1 MSKRMHVAPYL
12 ASQITWRQMLQDIDP
27 LMKALESS
35 TTTVRDC
42 MCTGSRI
49 EPVEDKRVRH
59 QPPVDEPSPAL
70 GQCLMRSHRNND
82 YEAPSNSD
90 GSDSESI
97 RARSSVTSDLEVVHC
112 QHTSAGHNH
121 THQTCSSSAKLIDVG
136 AEPIQVSSSAAAV
149 CASPATHER
158 THASS
163 MRTDDLSDSDVEEA
177 TSVSL
182 IQLVDALRPYSH
194 QISLMRRGLF
204 TDPDLSQGQAP
215 K

>member
-35 TTTVRDC
+35 TTPVRDG
-42 MCTGSRI
+42 MRLGWRTVPLEHERV
-49 EPVEDKRVRH
+49 VERKRM
-59 QPPVDEPSPAL
+59 VDLAA
-70 GQCLMRSHRNND
+70 GQSLTSQHG
-82 YEAPSNSD
+82 YEAPSNPD
-90 GSDSESI
+90 ESDSESI
-97 RARSSVTSDLEVVHC
+97 RARSSVTSNLEVVEC

-121 THQTCSSSAKLIDVG
+121 THQTCFSTATLIDVG

-149 CASPATHER
+149 CTTLSPATHER

-182 IQLVDALRPYSH
+182 SQLVDTLRPYAH
-194 QISLMRRGLF
+194 QISLMRGGLLS
-204 TDPDLSQGQAP
+204 DLSQGQAF